1 MCIYNE
7 PKDLLVGIETVTKRV
22 KKGDTCLK
30 KIMRVKNGFIENKKE
45 AQELLL
51 ARGEKRK
58 IVKNDYLYQYAD
70 IKLNIMMSHEAKS
83 MIVECQFLLR
93 FVCFCSF
100 FLCKDIETTFWV
112 FGGCCCRFVCC

>member
-1 MCIYNE
+1 MCVYDS
-7 PKDLLVGIETVTKRV
+7 PKDLLAGIETVTKRV

-45 AQELLL
+45 AQEHLLT
-51 ARGEKRK
+51 RGEKRK
-58 IVKNDYLYQYAD
+58 IAKNDYLYQYAD

-93 FVCFCSF
+93 FAAL
-100 FLCKDIETTFWV
+100 FLCKDN
-112 FGGCCCRFVCC
+112 GRQADN